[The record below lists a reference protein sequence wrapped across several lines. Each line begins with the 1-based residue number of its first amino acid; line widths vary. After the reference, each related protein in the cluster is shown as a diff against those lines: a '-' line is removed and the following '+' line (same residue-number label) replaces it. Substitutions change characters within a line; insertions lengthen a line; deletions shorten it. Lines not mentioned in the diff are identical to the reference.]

1 MKKFFTL
8 LSFFVLI
15 LLPLV
20 YSFEMEPPD
29 KTVHQHLTNESK
41 LVWNLVSP
49 ETRGHLLQP
58 IDDDEIDGNYDLEND
73 DDIITGSAEDDRGP
87 EAAPFLWHFWNP
99 DDPNSPSMTGN
110 DDYNDGLLGYDS
122 SYRRA
127 MDIWTKK
134 VIPLYL
140 KGETDESYYWL
151 GRVAHLLED
160 AAQPSHVH
168 NDPHVGHKVLLGP
181 LGLWGGL
188 NPDSVNL
195 AFEKNKR
202 SDIL

>member
-58 IDDDEIDGNYDLEND
+58 IDDDEIDGNYVK
-73 DDIITGSAEDDRGP
+73 
-87 EAAPFLWHFWNP
+87 APV
-99 DDPNSPSMTGN
+99 SQR
-110 DDYNDGLLGYDS
+110 
-122 SYRRA
+122 SYRGISSTA
-127 MDIWTKK
+127 YAFYKN
-134 VIPLYL
+134 P
-140 KGETDESYYWL
+140 
-151 GRVAHLLED
+151 
-160 AAQPSHVH
+160 
-168 NDPHVGHKVLLGP
+168 GP
-181 LGLWGGL
+181 Y
-188 NPDSVNL
+188 
-195 AFEKNKR
+195 R
-202 SDIL
+202 